1 MPKKVIEI
9 FIILYIALL
18 SFHVFFNE
26 ILSLLCVV
34 KEGQS
39 FICLNSYGSKQG
51 ISQVQIRL
59 SGTKGAQYEQ
69 GTIIFSIENEIKIIM
84 WEQDICTT
92 KYSISG

>member
-39 FICLNSYGSKQG
+39 FICLNSYGSSQG

-59 SGTKGAQYEQ
+59 SGCAGVRWDKG
-69 GTIIFSIENEIKIIM
+69 GTVRAGDYNFF
-84 WEQDICTT
+84 
-92 KYSISG
+92 Y